1 MNEIIHADC
10 LNYMKTIKDNSIDL
24 IYLDP
29 PFFTQRTQKGVLRN
43 EKKVVEFQ
51 DSWKDIEEYIYYI
64 KVRLIEM
71 KRILKDTGSI
81 FLHCDKTA
89 SHHLRVLLDNVF
101 GINNF
106 QSEIIWSYKR
116 WSNSKKGLLNSHQN
130 IYFYSKS
137 SKFKFNTIYTDY
149 SATTNID
156 QILQQRKRDENGK
169 CVYKTDE
176 DGNVITENEKKVFH
190 FQMYGKFHF

>member
-71 KRILKDTGSI
+71 KRNFEGYRKYFST
-81 FLHCDKTA
+81 
-89 SHHLRVLLDNVF
+89 LR
-101 GINNF
+101 
-106 QSEIIWSYKR
+106 
-116 WSNSKKGLLNSHQN
+116 
-130 IYFYSKS
+130 
-137 SKFKFNTIYTDY
+137 
-149 SATTNID
+149 
-156 QILQQRKRDENGK
+156 
-169 CVYKTDE
+169 
-176 DGNVITENEKKVFH
+176 
-190 FQMYGKFHF
+190 